1 SAAVYGEYRFGAGID
16 LDNIVYVTISTGIGG
31 GCIIDK
37 HLLFGKDGNVAEVG
51 HTTIDFSGELKCS
64 CGGRGHWEAYCSG
77 KNIPVFAR
85 VWAKNNIKNR
95 KSPFYKLLQS
105 DSVNTKDIFELARR
119 GDAVAEKFIDEI
131 GRLNSIGLAN
141 ITNLYDP
148 SLITI
153 GGTVALKNP
162 DLILNPINKYLG
174 SMTFNRAPEVRIT
187 PLGENAVLYG
197 ALAAVFDRVGFPGE

>member
-1 SAAVYGEYRFGAGID
+1 M
-16 LDNIVYVTISTGIGG
+16 
-31 GCIIDK
+31 
-37 HLLFGKDGNVAEVG
+37 
-51 HTTIDFSGELKCS
+51 
-64 CGGRGHWEAYCSG
+64 
-77 KNIPVFAR
+77 
-85 VWAKNNIKNR
+85 
-95 KSPFYKLLQS
+95 QS

-141 ITNLYDP
+141 VTNLYDP